1 MSRQAADSLPAGSA
15 RRAASGDCGFTI
27 LEALIATGIVTLI
40 AFTGLAAC
48 KAMAQVMLWSSG
60 ARHSAASVDTQAAQ
74 LRNDAASAF
83 AVFAPESDMYGRMND
98 GQELDFYSKADDGRP
113 ILWRYFYAAAAQTL
127 QRWDF
132 DPTGARGVRDAKT
145 GVIDAAATYPPL
157 NGITHFR
164 ATAISADRLGDPA
177 YNIYSGI
184 GALFTRPPRALPVR
198 YAAVPGGS
206 AAVGGNGVMQVSL
219 TSQAAARVLDLAA
232 GSCWV
237 PRARVMCSS
246 MLASTFRTII
256 GPARS
261 RGAISTCSAIPTDSI
276 RTIRMRITSRTNRSN
291 AARTSSRRAGSVT
304 RCRRHGIP
312 RTIRPTRIPSV
323 RRCADRRLRARRCS
337 FRSSSSSRF

>member
-1 MSRQAADSLPAGSA
+1 
-15 RRAASGDCGFTI
+15 
-27 LEALIATGIVTLI
+27 
-40 AFTGLAAC
+40 
-48 KAMAQVMLWSSG
+48 
-60 ARHSAASVDTQAAQ
+60 
-74 LRNDAASAF
+74 
-83 AVFAPESDMYGRMND
+83 MYGRMND

-232 GSCWV
+232 GSMPTGFTISGAPVWHAIV
-237 PRARVMCSS
+237 YRVDQSHRFLLGTAGKSHVFINARVDVSYDHWASKIAWCDFNLLGNPDGLDPHDPHADYKPNEPLERSENI
-246 MLASTFRTII
+246 LAACRQRHPLP
-256 GPARS
+256 PARN
-261 RGAISTCSAIPTDSI
+261 SADNPADPDTV
-276 RTIRMRITSRTNRSN
+276 RPPLRRQTT
-291 AARTSSRRAGSVT
+291 AR
-304 RCRRHGIP
+304 
-312 RTIRPTRIPSV
+312 
-323 RRCADRRLRARRCS
+323 
-337 FRSSSSSRF
+337 